1 MKRRKRRLWIALL
14 LIVVLV
20 TAMGVYVM
28 DYYRAS
34 DVAMAALEGS
44 DGLRVKSVDGTICV
58 ETTGSTDA
66 MVFYPGGK
74 IQAEAYMPLLRRI
87 ARRGIDCYLVKMPF
101 NLALFGVGRVADVMR
116 DHPHRR
122 WVLAGHSLGGVM
134 ASQWAAAHPGELVGL
149 ALLAAYPSQKLPDDL
164 RVILLYGSEY
174 GVLNRRDLEKGL
186 ELLPPNALVEQLPG
200 GNHAYFGSYG
210 EQKGDGTATISPEA
224 QWDWTAEQI
233 GRLVNSDLSRA
244 IARLKGD
251 RSPFNTS
258 SSDLP
263 EIALKD

>member
-1 MKRRKRRLWIALL
+1 MKRRKRRLWIAVL
-14 LIVVLV
+14 LIVALV
-20 TAMGVYVM
+20 TAMVVYVM

-66 MVFYPGGK
+66 VVFYPGGK

-116 DHPHRR
+116 AHPHRR

-134 ASQWAAAHPGELVGL
+134 ASQWAAAHPGELDGL

-164 RVILLYGSEY
+164 RVILLYGSEDR
-174 GVLNRRDLEKGL
+174 VSNRRDLEKGF

-210 EQKGDGTATISPEA
+210 EQRGDGKATITPEA

-233 GRLVNSDLSRA
+233 GRLMNSDLS
-244 IARLKGD
+244 
-251 RSPFNTS
+251 SC
-258 SSDLP
+258 
-263 EIALKD
+263 